1 MPLYE
6 YECVAHGVFELS
18 RPMAEAAL
26 AAPCPECEAAAPR
39 ILSAPRLACLPA
51 ASMRA
56 HDRNERSRHEPRR
69 VERRARVTAESAGNP
84 TKPMAAF
91 GRPWAIGH

>member
-6 YECVAHGVFELS
+6 YECAGHGVFELS
-18 RPMAEAAL
+18 RPMAEASL
-26 AAPCPECEAAAPR
+26 AAPCPECEGAAPR

-51 ASMRA
+51 SSMRA

-69 VERRARVTAESAGNP
+69 VERGARVTAASAGNP
-84 TKPMAAF
+84 TRPIAAG